1 MAVPPSSESFAGR
14 RVLVTG
20 GDGFVGSH
28 VADRLLAEGAE
39 VTVLDDFSTGWRQ
52 FVPAAARL
60 MEGDLLDGAAVVR
73 AVEGC
78 DFVFHLAA
86 NADIKDNLL
95 EPRKCIE
102 QNVVATQNL
111 LEAMRAAGVRE
122 VAFASTGSVYG
133 DAEVV
138 PTPEDAPF
146 PVQTSLY
153 ATSKLA
159 AEGLLTSYALG
170 YGFRTWIFRFVPLLG
185 PRYTH
190 GHVID
195 FWRRLRRDPT
205 RLEVLGDGRQK
216 KSYLHVADCVSGMWW
231 AIARAREPINVL
243 NLGHQEW
250 IEVDESIAIIVAS
263 LGVKPRIVHSGG
275 DRGWVGDSP
284 RILLD
289 TARLRALGWAPTR
302 SIRESIV
309 ETLGFLE
316 ASPYVNDRRG
326 SPQVPA
332 R

>member
-1 MAVPPSSESFAGR
+1 MSVTSESFAGR

-20 GDGFVGSH
+20 GAGFVGSH
-28 VADRLLAEGAE
+28 VADRLLAEGAQ
-39 VTVLDDFSTGWRQ
+39 VTILDDFSTGWRQ
-52 FVPAAARL
+52 FVPAGARL
-60 MEGDLLDGAAVVR
+60 VEADLLDPASATR
-73 AVEGC
+73 AIAGC

-95 EPRKCIE
+95 EPRRCID

-111 LEAMRAAGVRE
+111 LEAMRDAGVRE

-133 DAEVV
+133 DATVV

-159 AEGLLTSYALG
+159 AEGLLSSYALG
-170 YGFRTWIFRFVPLLG
+170 YGFRTWIFRFVSLLG

-195 FWRRLRRDPT
+195 FWRKLRRDPT
-205 RLEVLGDGRQK
+205 RLDVLGDGHQK
-216 KSYLHVADCVSGMWW
+216 KSYLHVGDCVNGMLM
-231 AIARAREPINVL
+231 AIARAHEPINL
-243 NLGHQEW
+243 FNLGHHQW
-250 IEVDESIAIIVAS
+250 LEVNESIAIITAT
-263 LGVKPRIVHSGG
+263 LGVKPLVVHGGG

-289 TARLRALGWAPTR
+289 TTRLRSLGWAPTR
-302 SIRESIV
+302 SIEESIV
-309 ETLGFLE
+309 ETLAFLE
-316 ASPYVNDRRG
+316 ASPFVNDRRK
-326 SPQVPA
+326 SSEVSS